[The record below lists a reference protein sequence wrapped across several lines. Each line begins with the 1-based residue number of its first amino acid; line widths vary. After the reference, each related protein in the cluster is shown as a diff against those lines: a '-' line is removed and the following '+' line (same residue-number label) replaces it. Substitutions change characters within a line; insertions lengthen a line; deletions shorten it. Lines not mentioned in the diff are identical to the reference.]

1 MAQEDKLG
9 ISNLFDSFYTHFVL
23 RDFVGKVIPGAIV
36 VVAFGYTVLSFRDLV
51 GCELCALAEIPFVV
65 WLFLVGA
72 FWLVGVAV
80 QRFGERCHI
89 VERSWRWQRAKAK
102 RLTKAQSKGADQTQ
116 TKGAKK
122 ATWLER
128 VCWFICFLSCSC
140 CSKGRRCKMARA
152 MLLARRDHDF
162 LKDVTLGQLRHA
174 ERSDVIREGSQNA
187 AVAVVIAMTLFLLTT
202 WADNGSGKNLRW
214 WIVLPTSIAIVALL
228 WDTCCYHRRY
238 HEIFKKVV
246 RKERK

>member
-1 MAQEDKLG
+1 
-9 ISNLFDSFYTHFVL
+9 
-23 RDFVGKVIPGAIV
+23 
-36 VVAFGYTVLSFRDLV
+36 
-51 GCELCALAEIPFVV
+51 
-65 WLFLVGA
+65 
-72 FWLVGVAV
+72 
-80 QRFGERCHI
+80 
-89 VERSWRWQRAKAK
+89 
-102 RLTKAQSKGADQTQ
+102 
-116 TKGAKK
+116 
-122 ATWLER
+122 
-128 VCWFICFLSCSC
+128 
-140 CSKGRRCKMARA
+140 MARA

-246 RKERK
+246 RKKRK